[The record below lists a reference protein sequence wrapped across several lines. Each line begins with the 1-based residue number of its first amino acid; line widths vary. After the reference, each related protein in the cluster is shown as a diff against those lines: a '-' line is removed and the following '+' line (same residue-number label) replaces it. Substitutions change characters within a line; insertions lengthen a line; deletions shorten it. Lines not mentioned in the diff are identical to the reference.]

1 MVIDIRK
8 ISNGAGLA
16 RSAFQHERFY
26 VRTFHLFI
34 AYPIYSCFLLLIIYL
49 QIMDIILYFKIR
61 SRGSLDLNVITIT
74 NHTNLNKFHQKM
86 TETSND
92 NHIFNSL
99 SIKKMMVGQITQ
111 YVRSPLAEY
120 VESNL
125 HFTYYFPSISVNII
139 SIFHCFLSLI
149 SIKFFSSELLFQR
162 RIGILIFEFR
172 NFLDCLDGVVFRAH
186 IKNSHYKSY
195 HDNFG
200 FYIDSLSDVFG
211 GICLIIGCLLYF
223 YKQRPFRSII
233 HQVNQSL
240 STRLS
245 RSNDNENEE
254 IDLIIL
260 NIDDEQK
267 KIPSINDMNNNI
279 FKTNGRIFIFLS
291 LFTLRYAL
299 AAIFWDRDTLQLTI
313 LHSPLTILIF
323 YLWRYLSAISIQDY
337 LIIAIFFDRTSEF
350 IHKANMLGWIS
361 LLITIFLTEL
371 HTIIKME
378 NNDLTYW
385 KNYQTAMQ
393 WIQGNTTNNVPIL
406 MRKEEENTMI
416 DDDQD
421 KQLEFTIDDDL
432 LDFYRLSRDHKAN
445 RKNQKSQEKN
455 EAEQFELI
463 PGEQMRP
470 NVQSISKLPPINRTK
485 LRQLELEWLYGSTN
499 SSKIHARETHIQM
512 EFDQIFDKRQPSYF
526 PSLPN
531 RLQLDPDSYKQRS
544 CFPIITILDSTS

>member
-16 RSAFQHERFY
+16 RPAFQHGHFY

-34 AYPIYSCFLLLIIYL
+34 AYSIYSYFLLLIIYL

-74 NHTNLNKFHQKM
+74 NHTNLNKFHQKT

-99 SIKKMMVGQITQ
+99 SIKKNDGWTNFSETQ
-111 YVRSPLAEY
+111 YVRSLSAEY

-125 HFTYYFPSISVNII
+125 HFTYYFPSISANII

-172 NFLDCLDGVVFRAH
+172 NFLDCLDGVVFRAR

-267 KIPSINDMNNNI
+267 KNTIN
-279 FKTNGRIFIFLS
+279 
-291 LFTLRYAL
+291 
-299 AAIFWDRDTLQLTI
+299 
-313 LHSPLTILIF
+313 
-323 YLWRYLSAISIQDY
+323 
-337 LIIAIFFDRTSEF
+337 
-350 IHKANMLGWIS
+350 
-361 LLITIFLTEL
+361 
-371 HTIIKME
+371 
-378 NNDLTYW
+378 
-385 KNYQTAMQ
+385 
-393 WIQGNTTNNVPIL
+393 
-406 MRKEEENTMI
+406 
-416 DDDQD
+416 
-421 KQLEFTIDDDL
+421 
-432 LDFYRLSRDHKAN
+432 
-445 RKNQKSQEKN
+445 
-455 EAEQFELI
+455 
-463 PGEQMRP
+463 
-470 NVQSISKLPPINRTK
+470 
-485 LRQLELEWLYGSTN
+485 
-499 SSKIHARETHIQM
+499 
-512 EFDQIFDKRQPSYF
+512 
-526 PSLPN
+526 
-531 RLQLDPDSYKQRS
+531 
-544 CFPIITILDSTS
+544 